1 MNIRAIVIAGTLALT
16 PLTSMAL
23 GTMPWQWFDG
33 QTIITTGGVSG
44 YYIDGYNI
52 PREIF
57 LVGGA
62 PVVVV
67 KDKDDH
73 KNH

>member
-1 MNIRAIVIAGTLALT
+1 MNIRAIVIAGALALT
-16 PLTSMAL
+16 PLSSMAL
-23 GTMPWQWFDG
+23 GWDWFNGQTG
-33 QTIITTGGVSG
+33 QTIISTGGVSG

-67 KDKDDH
+67 EEKEEVKH
-73 KNH
+73 H